1 MVIGQLDPNPLV
13 SGKGKAF
20 LESQGIAVITGVLE
34 KEVREINRHY
44 NTYHEEQRPF
54 VALKQA
60 TTLDGK
66 IALAGQR
73 TRITGEAA
81 LRRVRQERSDY
92 QAILIGSRTAL
103 IDNPTLRTEAAFPTY
118 RVVLDRKGETLKQ
131 QLTLLRIP
139 VVLYWSLLRKKSK
152 LFSQIT

>member
-1 MVIGQLDPNPLV
+1 M
-13 SGKGKAF
+13 
-20 LESQGIAVITGVLE
+20 
-34 KEVREINRHY
+34 
-44 NTYHEEQRPF
+44 
-54 VALKQA
+54 ALKQA

-131 QLTLLRIP
+131 QLTLFEDTSSP
-139 VVLYWSLLRKKSK
+139 VLVFTTKKSN